1 MKASVR
7 FDHELLAV
15 EGEHTVHAMFELSV
29 PEPQSDKP
37 RPPLHLAV
45 VIDRSGSMAGPKL
58 DRTKE
63 AAAYLVRRLA
73 STDEVAIVTYD
84 DQVDLIA
91 SLAPADPEA
100 LAHVIGGIW
109 PGGMTNLSGGW
120 LKGIEQLRRAAEDG
134 SRKVLLLTDGLANQ
148 GISDRDT
155 LVDMARQAL
164 AAGVGTTTIGFG
176 DGFDEELLTRMAKA
190 AGGNSHFIASPEDAP
205 AIFAD
210 EFEDLT
216 SLVAQNVSVEIRP
229 SQEVKLL
236 GVLNEFPSTEV
247 VGGVQFALGDA
258 YGGEQRRLVFELHI
272 PELARLGVVT
282 VAELVLRY
290 VLVGDEIAAH
300 ELVLPLKIN
309 MVQADEASQAEPDKE
324 VTEEV
329 LILKA
334 AKAQKEARE
343 RADGGDFDGAQM
355 LLSRAA
361 SDIEA
366 ALPGSGRAQELQNEA
381 AILHDQA
388 GMAAPQNWGA
398 ASSKAVHFDANRKR
412 QSHRRRPRD

>member
-1 MKASVR
+1 MKAFVR
-7 FDHELLAV
+7 LDHELLAV
-15 EGEHTVHAMFELSV
+15 EGEHVVHAMFELSV
-29 PEPQSDKP
+29 PETQGDKP

-63 AAAYLVRRLA
+63 AAAYLVRRLT
-73 STDEVAIVTYD
+73 STDEVALVTYD

-91 SLAPADPEA
+91 SLASAEPEA
-100 LAHVIGGIW
+100 LSHVIGGIQ

-120 LKGIEQLRRAAEDG
+120 LKGLEELRRATDDG

-148 GISDRDT
+148 GITDRDS
-155 LVDMARQAL
+155 LVDMAKKAM
-164 AAGVGTTTIGFG
+164 AAGIGTTTIGFG
-176 DGFDEELLTRMAKA
+176 DGFDEELLTQMAEA

-229 SQEVKLL
+229 SEEVKLL
-236 GVLNEFPSTEV
+236 GVLNEFPATEV
-247 VGGVQFALGDA
+247 VGGVQLALGDA
-258 YGGEQRRLVFELHI
+258 YGGEKRRVVFELHI
-272 PELARLGVVT
+272 PELARLGVAT

-300 ELVLPLKIN
+300 ELVLPLKVN
-309 MVQADEASQAEPDKE
+309 MVNADEASQAGPDKE

-334 AKAQKEARE
+334 ARVQKEARE
-343 RADGGDFDGAQM
+343 RADRGDFDGAQN
-355 LLSRAA
+355 LLLGAA
-361 SDIEA
+361 MSLEA
-366 ALPGSGRAQELQNEA
+366 VVPGSGRAEEMKSEA
-381 AILHDQA
+381 EILRDQA
-388 GMAAPQNWGA
+388 RMAAPQSWDA
-398 ASSKAVHFDANRKR
+398 TSSKAVHFDAHRKR